1 MFNITIIGAGQLGS
15 RHLQGLALID
25 IPVNI
30 QVLDTSLTSLEVA
43 KERYNQMALNDSI
56 KSISFLQSID
66 DLPTK
71 LDLVI
76 IATNA
81 NVRCFIIK
89 ELLAK
94 RTVSDFV
101 LEKVV
106 FQNVSDFEDVTKLFA
121 DKGIKAWVNCPRRMF
136 PFYKE
141 LKSKLSNDG
150 PISISV
156 QGGNWGLACNSIHY
170 FDLLSDFSN
179 SSKLKVSTDFLDK
192 EILDSKRAGYI
203 ELSGLLLG
211 QIDDNRISLYSGKSE
226 GSIIMTIKSDSYLLI
241 LEEGLGYCRISDL
254 KSNWMSREEST
265 KIVYFQSELSHIFA
279 KDILL
284 KRECDLTSFKESY
297 DIHKA
302 FLKEILKYYNN
313 MTNAKNKLCPIT

>member
-156 QGGNWGLACNSIHY
+156 QGGIG
-170 FDLLSDFSN
+170 D
-179 SSKLKVSTDFLDK
+179 
-192 EILDSKRAGYI
+192 
-203 ELSGLLLG
+203 
-211 QIDDNRISLYSGKSE
+211 
-226 GSIIMTIKSDSYLLI
+226 
-241 LEEGLGYCRISDL
+241 
-254 KSNWMSREEST
+254 
-265 KIVYFQSELSHIFA
+265 
-279 KDILL
+279 
-284 KRECDLTSFKESY
+284 
-297 DIHKA
+297 
-302 FLKEILKYYNN
+302 
-313 MTNAKNKLCPIT
+313 